1 MAGFFMR
8 QWAARA
14 GQSFAG
20 LPTGFAGPAKKR
32 FKSTI
37 YVPH

>member
-20 LPTGFAGPAKKR
+20 LPTSLEDPIKNI
-32 FKSTI
+32 FKSI
-37 YVPH
+37 I